1 MARWVSEL
9 KVDEQF
15 AVPLDGA
22 AQVREHHGTD
32 CDAGGSLLTL
42 RLHAVEIRK
51 AAVLSRDV
59 HGVVISAEAGGLR
72 PHRYHHRQMLQLL
85 PRDALQAGYK
95 GADRQHELVRWP
107 LRLHKV

>member
-22 AQVREHHGTD
+22 TQVREHHGTD

-42 RLHAVEIRK
+42 RLHAVEVRK
-51 AAVLSRDV
+51 AAVFSRDV
-59 HGVVISAEAGGLR
+59 HGVVISAEAAGLPPPR
-72 PHRYHHRQMLQLL
+72 HHHGQMLQLL

-95 GADRQHELVRWP
+95 GAAPQNE
-107 LRLHKV
+107 